1 MELPHEEVAGV
12 AFNPN
17 ETDIEIFEVSLVP
30 DEKGIEGLKY
40 TNSTSAE
47 MIAENQV
54 EIDEL
59 AIINKEI
66 KTQEVKLE
74 GASEK
79 DKKKINQQIEKLKE
93 EKGIKEMRLAEVVE
107 IANKNEA
114 DLALSGLNESKS
126 TAGNLTDETFSKRQ
140 AEEFESAG
148 NKLLADAEVLRVAK
162 CE

>member
-1 MELPHEEVAGV
+1 M
-12 AFNPN
+12 
-17 ETDIEIFEVSLVP
+17 P

-54 EIDEL
+54 EIDGL

-66 KTQEVKLE
+66 KAQEVKLE

-93 EKGIKEMRLAEVVE
+93 EKGI
-107 IANKNEA
+107 
-114 DLALSGLNESKS
+114 
-126 TAGNLTDETFSKRQ
+126 
-140 AEEFESAG
+140 
-148 NKLLADAEVLRVAK
+148 
-162 CE
+162 